1 MSAVGSIRLF
11 GWDLIFWFWR
21 SLTVSVFIEFLAS
34 EQTVA
39 SILELDIFLPLL
51 LFTGVVWYLFR
62 LFSRQPALNRVAED
76 LVIGRRLLPGEVE
89 GEFTNYVDLTA
100 EFAEPLVIRR
110 LAGYRSFPIL
120 DGAAPDLGELL
131 DVIGRL
137 SPGRT
142 FIHCAQRHG
151 RTGLFALA
159 LMLKIGMVQTC
170 EEGLEK
176 LRSVRPGINLSA
188 VQSRC
193 IESVAGK
200 LRLT

>member
-1 MSAVGSIRLF
+1 M
-11 GWDLIFWFWR
+11 
-21 SLTVSVFIEFLAS
+21 
-34 EQTVA
+34 
-39 SILELDIFLPLL
+39 
-51 LFTGVVWYLFR
+51 
-62 LFSRQPALNRVAED
+62 
-76 LVIGRRLLPGEVE
+76 
-89 GEFTNYVDLTA
+89 DLTA
-100 EFAEPLVIRR
+100 EFAEPLAIRR

-120 DGAAPDLGELL
+120 DGAAPVPDELL
-131 DVIGRL
+131 GFIGRL

-142 FIHCAQRHG
+142 FIHCAQGHG

-159 LMLKIGMVQTC
+159 LMLKIGTAQTC

-200 LRLT
+200 LRSA